1 MENVNKWMNIRIT
14 QVYRE
19 KINIWGEKDNEIQD
33 KGNYVK
39 YGKARLKE
47 KGRNEDRVK
56 DLHKK
61 RLKLKENK

>member
-1 MENVNKWMNIRIT
+1 MNEY
-14 QVYRE
+14 YRE